1 MANQK
6 SQSSFMQSFGR
17 TSGLLGAIVVV
28 IIGFAIASKGLFLIP
43 ENLLGLLR
51 YMSSIAIV
59 GFGLTAVLICGE
71 IDLSFGAVYGLS
83 SMLMG
88 VAWIVWGFPLWIC
101 MLLSILMATIVGLF
115 NSFFTTIVK
124 IPSFIAT
131 LGSSTIV
138 FGFCLFVSQSKTFSP
153 LAPPDGRTIPAG
165 EQTFFSNL
173 SNLPLP
179 LGIPM
184 QLVWAGVAAI
194 IFWYLLSKSLFGF
207 HLKAIGGNQV
217 AAGLAKINVPR
228 KKTYAFIICSI
239 AAAVSA
245 LLDFAFVN
253 SVQPDSGGGLLFPT
267 FAAVVIGG
275 ASLSGGRGTV
285 LGTLLGCLLLAIL
298 ANGLAV
304 LGTGAFLQQIF
315 VGAVTIGAVV
325 LDQATRGL
333 RKSA

>member
-1 MANQK
+1 MSTTNSK
-6 SQSSFMQSFGR
+6 SSLMQTFGR
-17 TSGLLGAIVVV
+17 TAGLLGAILVVM
-28 IIGFAIASKGLFLIP
+28 IAFAVTSHGLFLIP
-43 ENLLGLLR
+43 DNLLGLLR

-59 GFGLTAVLICGE
+59 GFGLTAVLIIGE

-88 VAWIVWGFPLWIC
+88 VAWIVWGWPLWAS
-101 MLLSILMATIVGLF
+101 MLLSLCMAVVVGLF
-115 NSFFTTIVK
+115 NSFFTNVVK

-138 FGFCLFVSQSKTFSP
+138 FGFCLLVSQSKTYSP
-153 LAPPDGRTIPAG
+153 LAPPDGHTIPES
-165 EQTFFSNL
+165 EQKFFSNL
-173 SNLPLP
+173 SNLHLP
-179 LGIPM
+179 FGIPM
-184 QLVWAGVAAI
+184 QLFWAMLAAV

-217 AAGLAKINVPR
+217 AANFAKIRVSR
-228 KKTYAFIICSI
+228 LKTWAFIICSVS
-239 AAAVSA
+239 AAVSA

-253 SVQPDSGGGLLFPT
+253 SVQPDSGSGLLFPT

-315 VGAVTIGAVV
+315 VGSVTIGAVV
-325 LDQATRGL
+325 LDQTTRGL